1 MLIHMNEG
9 CKVITVVL
17 IDRKKEK
24 GGEKGGKEREM
35 RGRVYGREER
45 EGKLDTADN

>member
-1 MLIHMNEG
+1 MNEG

-24 GGEKGGKEREM
+24 GRGKGEKRGRGGEGYLEGRKER
-35 RGRVYGREER
+35 
-45 EGKLDTADN
+45 GKLDTADN